1 MKSIHAESISL
12 DVAWHVFNH
21 SELHDQSVFAQCS
34 RTWHSF
40 FNPKLYRND
49 VKTGKYSAVFNTIAN
64 CRDTRVALATLRH
77 TLQAGADYNRPATMY
92 MTESHRYSPFLV
104 TALYLAA
111 SKGYAD
117 IVSFLLDHGADIDGV
132 PDCRLR
138 TPVFLSLLSGDAK
151 TSMVLLRRGARLES
165 SEFGINAL
173 HQAAAAG
180 LTEVITYLVDE
191 KGMEVNEADNN
202 GDTPLIH
209 SLLSPSPE
217 TVIGQLAQ
225 FGVDVN
231 QPTTI
236 DTWRMTALSMACEDG
251 MFSAALALLKA
262 GADATGELD
271 GLVEGAD
278 PALRIFDQKPLEL
291 ALLARVKETDGRTA
305 SAKQRLIELLLTSG
319 ADPNQAVCISARC
332 NWTGPLLLKLTRERR
347 RWEAEMLLSSG
358 YVDIDR
364 RDSHGAT
371 SLDWALSTCHG
382 NPVMASILL
391 RRGAKMDDA
400 VLCDIIS
407 KLARL
412 ADAQDHWSVINL
424 LTREPKLLKI
434 FHVLYSHCFWAAS
447 RGGDAAASRF
457 LQESPSV
464 IVRLVTEMLKH
475 GVSLTKTGVLNMLR
489 NAKESISPLDHLTT
503 QLFEWSF
510 RDENELEKRQKAVE
524 VVRQKRSRKR
534 ARVNTYNTHP
544 ATPDDSS
551 EDDWTAPNT
560 PDTRR
565 EPSDLGQKAGDECST
580 TVPVSAVAAL
590 MQEIAKNK
598 WTAVILVEFDG
609 SEKAVL
615 RVGVPS
621 QDRQV
626 RRELLELLESA
637 GQDTKRGYQL

>member
-1 MKSIHAESISL
+1 MRPASLHNSVTASCSCYDALSSQVTSSRSLRQTSLAMKSISRSR
-12 DVAWHVFNH
+12 FTR
-21 SELHDQSVFAQCS
+21 CS

-64 CRDTRVALATLRH
+64 CTDTRVALATLRH
-77 TLQAGADYNRPATMY
+77 TCRAGADYNRPATI
-92 MTESHRYSPFLV
+92 PFLV

-111 SKGYAD
+111 SKGYPD

-138 TPVFLSLLSGDAK
+138 TP
-151 TSMVLLRRGARLES
+151 TSMILLRRGARLES
-165 SEFGINAL
+165 PEFGINAL

-180 LTEVITYLVDE
+180 LTEVIAYLVDE
-191 KGMEVNEADNN
+191 KEMEVNEADNN

-217 TVIGQLAQ
+217 T

-251 MFSAALALLKA
+251 M
-262 GADATGELD
+262 GELD
-271 GLVEGAD
+271 GLIEGAD

-305 SAKQRLIELLLTSG
+305 SAKQRLIELLLKSG
-319 ADPNQAVCISARC
+319 ADPNEAVCISARC
-332 NWTGPLLLKLTRERR
+332 NWTGPLLLKLARERR

-358 YVDIDR
+358 LVDIDK

-371 SLDWALSTCHG
+371 SLDWTLSTCHG

-400 VLCDIIS
+400 VVCDIIG

-412 ADAQDHWSVINL
+412 ADAQDHWSVISL

-434 FHVLYSHCFWAAS
+434 FH
-447 RGGDAAASRF
+447 
-457 LQESPSV
+457 SPSV

-489 NAKESISPLDHLTT
+489 NAKESRPGPVIAGS
-503 QLFEWSF
+503 
-510 RDENELEKRQKAVE
+510 AI
-524 VVRQKRSRKR
+524 
-534 ARVNTYNTHP
+534 
-544 ATPDDSS
+544 
-551 EDDWTAPNT
+551 
-560 PDTRR
+560 RR
-565 EPSDLGQKAGDECST
+565 
-580 TVPVSAVAAL
+580 
-590 MQEIAKNK
+590 
-598 WTAVILVEFDG
+598 W
-609 SEKAVL
+609 
-615 RVGVPS
+615 
-621 QDRQV
+621 
-626 RRELLELLESA
+626 
-637 GQDTKRGYQL
+637 

>member
-1 MKSIHAESISL
+1 MPRFPSQATVSRSKLLTSLGMKPVSAEPISL
-12 DVAWHVFNH
+12 DVAWHIFNH
-21 SELHDQSVFAQCS
+21 SEAHVQSKFTRCS

-40 FNPKLYRND
+40 FNPKFYRND

-64 CRDTRVALATLRH
+64 CTDTRVALATLQH
-77 TLQAGADYNRPATMY
+77 TFQAGADYNKPATMY
-92 MTESHRYSPFLV
+92 MTETHRCSPFLV

-111 SKGYAD
+111 SKGYSD
-117 IVSFLLDHGADIDGV
+117 IVSFLLDHGTDIDGV

-138 TPVFLSLLSGDAK
+138 TPAFLSLLSGDAR
-151 TSMVLLRRGARLES
+151 TSMILLRRGARLES

-180 LTEVITYLVDE
+180 LTEVVTYLVDE

-262 GADATGELD
+262 GADATGKLD

-305 SAKQRLIELLLTSG
+305 SAKQRLIELLLKSG
-319 ADPNQAVCISARC
+319 ADPNEVVCISARC
-332 NWTGPLLLKLTRERR
+332 NWTGPLLLKLARERR

-358 YVDIDR
+358 LVNIDR

-371 SLDWALSTCHG
+371 SLDWTLSTCHG

-412 ADAQDHWSVINL
+412 ADAQDHWSVISL

-464 IVRLVTEMLKH
+464 IVRLVMEMLKD

-489 NAKESISPLDHLTT
+489 NAKDSRPGPVIAGV
-503 QLFEWSF
+503 F
-510 RDENELEKRQKAVE
+510 RSE
-524 VVRQKRSRKR
+524 RKS
-534 ARVNTYNTHP
+534 AM
-544 ATPDDSS
+544 
-551 EDDWTAPNT
+551 
-560 PDTRR
+560 RR
-565 EPSDLGQKAGDECST
+565 WC
-580 TVPVSAVAAL
+580 
-590 MQEIAKNK
+590 
-598 WTAVILVEFDG
+598 
-609 SEKAVL
+609 
-615 RVGVPS
+615 
-621 QDRQV
+621 
-626 RRELLELLESA
+626 
-637 GQDTKRGYQL
+637 